1 MSGATELM
9 HHSLSVVALTVALM
23 TPEQAMAADNCTLSD
38 LLALRA
44 QIREGSAAFTQERR
58 IHYVR
63 DPLLSSGHLRF
74 VAPDHLEM
82 IVDNPEAESFIYDDG
97 VLSFNKA
104 GQEPTGQISVDSNLL
119 LSAMF
124 SGLIGTLSG
133 NEDELKR
140 VFFVEFEAGGCNWR
154 MSLTPRS
161 KRVLEKVQEIELRG
175 TEQHIDEVEIR
186 QANGDY
192 SILRI
197 TEQQ

>member
-1 MSGATELM
+1 MSDASELM
-9 HHSLSVVALTVALM
+9 HRSLSVVALTVMLM
-23 TPEQAMAADNCTLSD
+23 APEQAISADNCTLSD

-44 QIREGSAAFTQERR
+44 EIREDSAAFTQERR

-63 DPLLSSGHLRF
+63 DPLLSSGYLRF
-74 VAPDHLEM
+74 IAPDHLEM
-82 IVDNPEAESFIYDDG
+82 IVGSPEAESFIYDDG

-104 GQEPTGQISVDSNLL
+104 GEEHTDQVSVDSNLL

-133 NEDELKR
+133 NEGELKR
-140 VFFVEFEAGGCNWR
+140 VFFVKFEAGGCNWR
-154 MSLTPRS
+154 LNLIPKS
-161 KRVLEKVQEIELRG
+161 KRVLEKVLEIELRG
-175 TEQHIDEVEIR
+175 MEQHIDEVEIR
-186 QANGDY
+186 QANGDH

>member
-1 MSGATELM
+1 MSGVTELM
-9 HHSLSVVALTVALM
+9 HRSLRVVALTVVLM
-23 TPEQAMAADNCTLSD
+23 TPEQAMSADNCTLSD
-38 LLALRA
+38 LLSLRA
-44 QIREGSAAFTQERR
+44 KIQEDSAAFTQERR

-63 DPLLSSGHLRF
+63 NPLLSSGYLRF

-82 IVDNPEAESFIYDDG
+82 IVSNPEAESFLYDDG
-97 VLSFNKA
+97 MLSFNKA
-104 GQEPTGQISVDSNLL
+104 GEEHTDQVSVDSNLL

-140 VFFVEFEAGGCNWR
+140 VFFVKFEAGGCNWR
-154 MSLTPRS
+154 MSLIPKS

-175 TEQHIDEVEIR
+175 MEQHIDEIEIW
-186 QANGDY
+186 QANGDH
-192 SILRI
+192 SLLRI